1 MEQGALS
8 RAGVRLMDLKRHTM
22 VDVSDEG
29 REFILA
35 ELAGKGD
42 DSDVLRDKFGRIL
55 LPKKAGVRV
64 PGIVRREE
72 VSPRSGFLPVGFCEP
87 VSRGEGRLR
96 IAAFARMEDV
106 VRVVTPYELIVFSPD
121 IPLRTASTA
130 ALADAALLA
139 KALNIV
145 LGVWGSAAMEL
156 YTGLPCTH
164 EGSDLD
170 LLVAAASRE
179 KLSLFM
185 DEIKL
190 LEQRFALR
198 IDVELE
204 FQSGYGVQLKE
215 LFGQGR
221 TVLGKSIKGVEL
233 FPREQLVHE
242 LPDGPSLTS

>member
-1 MEQGALS
+1 MK
-8 RAGVRLMDLKRHTM
+8 LKRHTL

-35 ELAGKGD
+35 ELAGSGA
-42 DSDVLRDKFGRIL
+42 DSSMLREKFGRIL
-55 LPKKAGVRV
+55 LPKQAGVRV

-72 VSPRSGFLPVGFCEP
+72 GSLRSGCVPVGFCEP
-87 VSRGEGRLR
+87 VSRGERRLR
-96 IAAFARMEDV
+96 IVAFARREDV
-106 VRVVTPYELIVFSPD
+106 VRVITPYELAYLT
-121 IPLRTASTA
+121 IPRRTASMA
-130 ALADAALLA
+130 ALAEALLYA
-139 KALNIV
+139 KALDLV

-179 KLSLFM
+179 RLSSFM

-190 LEQRFALR
+190 IEGRFALR

-204 FQSGYGVQLKE
+204 LPNGYGVQLKE
-215 LFGQGR
+215 LMGQGR
-221 TVLGKSIKGVEL
+221 TIMGKSINGVAL
-233 FPREQLVHE
+233 FPRDQVFAE
-242 LPDGPSLTS
+242 LTIDPAPSL

>member
-1 MEQGALS
+1 
-8 RAGVRLMDLKRHTM
+8 MDLKRHTL

-29 REFILA
+29 REFILS
-35 ELAGKGD
+35 ELAGSGI
-42 DSDVLRDKFGRIL
+42 DSAVLRDKFGRIL
-55 LPKKAGVRV
+55 LPQKAGVRV

-72 VSPRSGFLPVGFCEP
+72 LSPRSGCLPVGFCEP

-198 IDVELE
+198 IEVELE

-215 LFGQGR
+215 LFGRGR

-233 FPREQLVHE
+233 FPREQLMKE
-242 LPDGPSLTS
+242 LPRGPSLTP